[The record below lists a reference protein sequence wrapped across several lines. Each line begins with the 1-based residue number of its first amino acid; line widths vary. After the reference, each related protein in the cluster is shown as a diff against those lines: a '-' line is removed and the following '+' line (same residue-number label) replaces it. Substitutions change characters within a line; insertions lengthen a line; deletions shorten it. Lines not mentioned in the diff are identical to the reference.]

1 MVLPRGR
8 CEHEA
13 QLSPTPLP
21 PFRRNHH
28 RQSSSSNRRW
38 DRTDWLTRPPNI
50 QTVAYVLRR
59 GPALGRLL
67 SAFRQTKGL
76 MRACPIDN
84 VLTRIMYSR
93 AMRGAP
99 DRMLSIV
106 CKSLSSP
113 VVHCG
118 GDTYAHAKFL
128 HDRHEAC
135 KTHQGAL
142 YGLGSRSRNA
152 SGPHCNGAFRVPGD
166 RIKSYMTGRLI
177 RRDNK
182 AKSREGHVAGFE
194 YI

>member
-1 MVLPRGR
+1 M
-8 CEHEA
+8 
-13 QLSPTPLP
+13 PLP
-21 PFRRNHH
+21 PFHRNHH
-28 RQSSSSNRRW
+28 RQSSNSNRRW

-67 SAFRQTKGL
+67 SAFRQAKGL
-76 MRACPIDN
+76 VRACPIDN

-99 DRMLSIV
+99 DRMISIV

-128 HDRHEAC
+128 QDRHEAC
-135 KTHQGAL
+135 KKHQGAL

-182 AKSREGHVAGFE
+182 AKPGSRARRRLRHDIV
-194 YI
+194 